1 MNFFDVHTHLLR
13 EKPDTNAVL
22 NIFWQDIDKLP
33 DCQPFSLSAHPWFL
47 DTYRSVDFES
57 MLQKL
62 CDNPYFM
69 AIGECGL
76 DKNTAFNPDFQIST
90 LNEQYK
96 FAETLDKP
104 MIIHCVRSFE
114 QLLTWRKGKA
124 VNMLLHG
131 FNRKIE
137 LLKDLIKAGFYLSF
151 GAAIFEDSKAL
162 VNCPLEK
169 LFLETDD
176 QDMYSIEEIYN
187 KAAEVLNMDL
197 ELLKL
202 QILENRKT
210 FFKL

>member
-1 MNFFDVHTHLLR
+1 MKFFDVHTHLLKD
-13 EKPDTNAVL
+13 KPDTNAIL
-22 NIFWQDIDKLP
+22 NVFWQDIDKLP
-33 DCQPFSLSAHPWFL
+33 DCQPFSLSAHPWYL
-47 DTYRSVDFES
+47 DTYSSVEFES
-57 MLQKL
+57 ILQKL
-62 CDNPYFM
+62 YNNPYFM

-96 FAETLDKP
+96 FAETSGRP
-104 MIIHCVRSFE
+104 MIIHCVRSFD
-114 QLLTWRKGKA
+114 QLIAWRKGKNI
-124 VNMLLHG
+124 NMLVHG

-151 GAAIFEDSKAL
+151 GASIFEDDKAL

-169 LFLETDD
+169 LFLETDN
-176 QDMYSIEEIYN
+176 QDKYSIEEIYN
-187 KAAEVLNMDL
+187 KAAEVLNMDV